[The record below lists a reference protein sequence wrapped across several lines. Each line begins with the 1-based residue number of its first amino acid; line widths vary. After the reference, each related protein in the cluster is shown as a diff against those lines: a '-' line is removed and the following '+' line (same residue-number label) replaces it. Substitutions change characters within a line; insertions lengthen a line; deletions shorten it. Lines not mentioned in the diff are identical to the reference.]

1 MEHTAALLVRE
12 LVTVAPGQTVRDVV
26 RLMKSK
32 HVGCVIVTEGGKVAG
47 IFSER
52 DLVNRVVGEGLDP
65 SSTAVSRVMTRDP
78 VVVGVAQP
86 LEEVFA
92 VLARRRF
99 RHVPI
104 VDGDRPVGMV
114 SLSDFAAVLREVFGE
129 ARYLQYFVD
138 YCKAGRR

>member
-52 DLVNRVVGEGLDP
+52 DLVNRVVAEGLDP

>member
-1 MEHTAALLVRE
+1 MEHTAELLVRD
-12 LVTVAPGQTVRDVV
+12 LVTVHPGQSVRDVA
-26 RLMKSK
+26 RLMKAK

-52 DLVNRVVGEGLDP
+52 DLVNRVVAGDLDP
-65 SSTAVSRVMTRDP
+65 DSTHVSQVMTREP
-78 VVVGVAQP
+78 VVVDVRKP
-86 LEEVFA
+86 LEDVFA

-104 VDGDRPVGMV
+104 VDGERPVGMV

-129 ARYLQYFVD
+129 PRYLQYFVD